1 MAHFKQKKD
10 CKRRLFGNIIVL
22 MTGTVYRKPSSR
34 GLIGY
39 FLKGSIALYLISV
52 LSSLLVTLLNVLI
65 PQVIGFAI
73 DSVIG
78 NEPVEDGFALIV
90 NAVGGASTLKNN
102 IWMVA
107 VAVLILA
114 LGMAIFR
121 YIHSYTNVCANEK
134 LMQRMRDGLF
144 FRIQRLPLSWHSV
157 HRTGDIIQRC
167 TSDTQTVLNFISN
180 QMMHLIRIVALIVL
194 SLVFMFIMQWQL
206 ALIALVFVPA
216 VICYSLIYYS
226 HASKKFREC
235 DEQEGVLSTI
245 AQENLTGAR
254 VVRGFGREKYER
266 DKFNNQN
273 TYYTGLWVRLERF
286 LALFWVSSEFLTAL
300 QLLCI
305 IAVGTVFCINGNLS
319 EGQFIAFVSYNTML
333 IGPVRQLGRIISN
346 MSKAKVSLERIG
358 EIMNS
363 EPEAYG
369 EDEGEISGDIVFK
382 NVSFSYEQGKP
393 VLKNINL
400 TVPQGTTLGIIGGT
414 GSGKSTLTCLLD
426 GLYSPDEG
434 EIYIGGKN
442 IKEISLKTLRNNI
455 GLILQEGY
463 VYSKTVGENISIAS
477 ENCEPAL
484 IRHAA
489 QVACVDENIHGFEN
503 GYDTVVGERG
513 VTLSGGQK
521 QRVCIA
527 RTLLRKTPVL
537 IFDDSL
543 SAVDSD
549 TDAEIRKNLSAEWQ
563 GATVIIISH
572 RVTTVMN
579 ADNIIVMEDGK
590 ISECGNNS
598 QLLEK
603 GGTYK
608 RIYDM
613 QMSLS
618 EELFKEAEHD

>member
-1 MAHFKQKKD
+1 MTSTV
-10 CKRRLFGNIIVL
+10 CK
-22 MTGTVYRKPSSR
+22 KPSSR

-39 FLKGSIALYLISV
+39 FLKGSLALYLISV
-52 LSSLLVTLLNVLI
+52 LASLLVTLLNVLI
-65 PQVIGFAI
+65 PQIIGFAI

-78 NEPVEDGFALIV
+78 DEPVEGGFAFIAE
-90 NAVGGASTLKNN
+90 AVGGAVVLKNN
-102 IWMVA
+102 IWIVA
-107 VAVLILA
+107 VAIIILA
-114 LGMAIFR
+114 LGMAVFR
-121 YIHSYTNVCANEK
+121 YIHNYTNVCANEK
-134 LMQRMRDGLF
+134 LMERMRNGLF
-144 FRIQRLPLSWHSV
+144 YRIQRLPLSWHST

-167 TSDTQTVLNFISN
+167 TSDTQTILNFISN
-180 QMMHLIRIVALIVL
+180 QMMHLIRIVTLIVL

-206 ALIALVFVPA
+206 ALIAAVFVPL
-216 VICYSLIYYS
+216 VVGYSLIFYS
-226 HASKKFREC
+226 HARKKFREC

-273 TYYTGLWVRLERF
+273 IYYTGLWVKLERF
-286 LALFWVSSEFLTAL
+286 LALFWTSSEFLTAL

-305 IAVGTVFCINGNLS
+305 IAVGTVFCINGNLT
-319 EGQFIAFVSYNTML
+319 EGKFVAFVSYNTML

-363 EPEAYG
+363 DPEEYG
-369 EDEGEISGDIVFK
+369 EDEGELSGDIEFK
-382 NVSFSYEQGKP
+382 NVNFSYEHGKP
-393 VLKNINL
+393 VLRNINL
-400 TVPQGTTLGIIGGT
+400 TVPQGSTLGIIGGT
-414 GSGKSTLTCLLD
+414 GSGKSTLTYLLD
-426 GLYSPDEG
+426 GLYSPDGG
-434 EIYIGGKN
+434 EILIGGKN
-442 IKEISLKTLRNNI
+442 IKDISLKTIRKSI
-455 GLILQEGY
+455 GLVLQEGY
-463 VYSKTVGENISIAS
+463 VYSKTVGENIAIAS

-489 QVACVDENIHGFEN
+489 QVACVDENIQGFEK

-549 TDAEIRKNLSAEWQ
+549 TDAEIRRNLSAEWQ

-579 ADNIIVMEDGK
+579 ADNIIVMENGK
-590 ISECGNNS
+590 IAESGTNSELIAKCGI
-598 QLLEK
+598 
-603 GGTYK
+603 YK

-618 EELFKEAEHD
+618 EELEEAAYD

>member
-1 MAHFKQKKD
+1 MKS
-10 CKRRLFGNIIVL
+10 
-22 MTGTVYRKPSSR
+22 TVYKKQSAG

-52 LSSLLVTLLNVLI
+52 LCSLLVTLLNVLI
-65 PQVIGFAI
+65 PQVIGLAI

-78 NEPVEDGFALIV
+78 DEPIKDGFAFIV
-90 NAVGGASTLKNN
+90 NAVGGAVVLKNN
-102 IWMVA
+102 IWIVA
-107 VAVLILA
+107 VAILILA
-114 LGMAIFR
+114 LGMAVFR

-134 LMQRMRDGLF
+134 LMQNMRDSLF
-144 FRIQRLPLSWHSV
+144 FRIQRLPLSWHTV

-167 TSDTQTVLNFISN
+167 TSDTQTILNFISN

-206 ALIALVFVPA
+206 ALIAAVFVPA
-216 VICYSLIYYS
+216 VVGYSLVFYA

-254 VVRGFGREKYER
+254 VVRGFGRERYER

-273 TYYTGLWVRLERF
+273 KYYTGLWVKLERF
-286 LALFWVSSEFLTAL
+286 LALFWTSSEFLTAL

-305 IAVGTVFCINGNLS
+305 IAVGTVFCINGNLTK
-319 EGQFIAFVSYNTML
+319 GGFVAFVSYNTML

-358 EIMNS
+358 EIMNGV
-363 EPEAYG
+363 PEEYG
-369 EDEGEISGDIVFK
+369 GDAEELSGDIEFK
-382 NVSFSYEQGKP
+382 GVSFSYEQDKP
-393 VLKNINL
+393 VLKDINL
-400 TVPQGTTLGIIGGT
+400 KIPQGTTLGIIGGT
-414 GSGKSTLTCLLD
+414 GSGKSTLTYLLD
-426 GLYSPDEG
+426 GLYSPDAG
-434 EIYIGGKN
+434 EIFIGGKN
-442 IKEISLKTLRNNI
+442 IKNISLKTLRKNI
-455 GLILQEGY
+455 GLVLQEGF
-463 VYSKTVGENISIAS
+463 VYSKTVGENIAIAS
-477 ENCEPAL
+477 DGFEPAA

-489 QVACVDENIHGFEN
+489 QVACVDENIEGFEK

-527 RTLLRKTPVL
+527 RTLMRKTPVL

-579 ADNIIVMEDGK
+579 ADNIIVMEDGR
-590 ISECGNNS
+590 ISESGTS
-598 QLLEK
+598 GELIAM
-603 GGTYK
+603 GGTYR

-613 QMSLS
+613 QISLS
-618 EELFKEAEHD
+618 EELAEVAYD

>member
-1 MAHFKQKKD
+1 MTSTV
-10 CKRRLFGNIIVL
+10 CK
-22 MTGTVYRKPSSR
+22 KPSSR

-39 FLKGSIALYLISV
+39 FLKGSLALYLISV
-52 LSSLLVTLLNVLI
+52 LASLLVTLLNVLI
-65 PQVIGFAI
+65 PQIIGFAI

-78 NEPVEDGFALIV
+78 DEPVEGGFAFIAE
-90 NAVGGASTLKNN
+90 AVGGAVVLKNN
-102 IWMVA
+102 IWIVA
-107 VAVLILA
+107 VAIIILA
-114 LGMAIFR
+114 LGMAVFR
-121 YIHSYTNVCANEK
+121 YIHNYTNVCANEK
-134 LMQRMRDGLF
+134 LMERMRNGLF
-144 FRIQRLPLSWHSV
+144 YRIQRLPLSWHSA

-167 TSDTQTVLNFISN
+167 TSDTQTILTFISN

-206 ALIALVFVPA
+206 ALIAAVFVP
-216 VICYSLIYYS
+216 VVVGYSLLFYS
-226 HASKKFREC
+226 HARKKFREC

-245 AQENLTGAR
+245 AQENFTGAR
-254 VVRGFGREKYER
+254 VVRGFGRERYER

-286 LALFWVSSEFLTAL
+286 LALFWTSSEFLTAL

-305 IAVGTVFCINGNLS
+305 IAVGTVFCINGNLTK
-319 EGQFIAFVSYNTML
+319 GNFVAFVSYNTML

-358 EIMNS
+358 EIMNGV
-363 EPEAYG
+363 PEEYG
-369 EDEGEISGDIVFK
+369 EDEGELKGDIVFE
-382 NVSFSYEQGKP
+382 NVGFSYEQGKP

-400 TVPQGTTLGIIGGT
+400 TVPEGSTLGIIGGT
-414 GSGKSTLTCLLD
+414 GSGKSTLTYLLD

-434 EIYIGGKN
+434 QIYIGGKN
-442 IKEISLKTLRNNI
+442 IKDITLKTLRKNI
-455 GLILQEGY
+455 GLVLQEGY
-463 VYSKTVGENISIAS
+463 VYSRTVGENISIAS
-477 ENCEPAL
+477 ENIEPAA

-489 QVACVDENIHGFEN
+489 QVACVDENIQGFEN
-503 GYDTVVGERG
+503 EYDTVVGERG

-527 RTLLRKTPVL
+527 RTLMRKTPIL

-579 ADNIIVMEDGK
+579 ADNIIVMEDGE
-590 ISECGNNS
+590 ISESGTNS
-598 QLLEK
+598 ELLEK
-603 GGTYK
+603 GGIYS

-618 EELFKEAEHD
+618 EELAEVEHD

>member
-1 MAHFKQKKD
+1 MV
-10 CKRRLFGNIIVL
+10 FGNIIVL
-22 MTGTVYRKPSSR
+22 MKSTVYKKQSAG

-52 LSSLLVTLLNVLI
+52 LCSLLVTLLNVLI
-65 PQVIGFAI
+65 PQVIGLAI

-78 NEPVEDGFALIV
+78 EKPIDGGFAFLV
-90 NAVGGASTLKNN
+90 NAIGGAVVLKNN
-102 IWMVA
+102 IWIVA
-107 VAVLILA
+107 VAILILA
-114 LGMAIFR
+114 LGMAVFR

-134 LMQRMRDGLF
+134 LMQTMRDGLF
-144 FRIQRLPLSWHSV
+144 FRIQRLPLSWHTV

-167 TSDTQTVLNFISN
+167 TSDTQTILNFISN
-180 QMMHLIRIVALIVL
+180 QMMHLIRIVTLIVL
-194 SLVFMFIMQWQL
+194 SLVFMFVMQWQL
-206 ALIALVFVPA
+206 ALIAAVFVPI
-216 VICYSLIYYS
+216 VVGYSLLFYS
-226 HASKKFREC
+226 HARKKFREC

-254 VVRGFGREKYER
+254 VVRGFGRERYER

-273 TYYTGLWVRLERF
+273 VYYTGLWVRLERF
-286 LALFWVSSEFLTAL
+286 LALFWTSSEFLTAL

-305 IAVGTVFCINGNLS
+305 IAVGTVFCINGNLT
-319 EGQFIAFVSYNTML
+319 EGEFVAFVSYNTML

-358 EIMNS
+358 EIMNGV
-363 EPEAYG
+363 PEEYG
-369 EDEGEISGDIVFK
+369 GDEGELSGDIVFK

-400 TVPQGTTLGIIGGT
+400 TVPQGSTLGIIGGT
-414 GSGKSTLTCLLD
+414 GSGKSTLTYLLD

-434 EIYIGGKN
+434 EICIGGKN
-442 IKEISLKTLRNNI
+442 INGISLKTLRKNI
-455 GLILQEGY
+455 GLVLQEGY

-477 ENCEPAL
+477 ESNEPAA

-489 QVACVDENIHGFEN
+489 QVACVDENIQGFER

-527 RTLLRKTPVL
+527 RTLMRKTPVL

-590 ISECGNNS
+590 ISESGTNS
-598 QLLEK
+598 ELLEK
-603 GGTYK
+603 DGVYR

-618 EELFKEAEHD
+618 EEIKFI

>member
-1 MAHFKQKKD
+1 
-10 CKRRLFGNIIVL
+10 
-22 MTGTVYRKPSSR
+22 MTNTVYKKSSTG
-34 GLIGY
+34 GLLAY

-52 LSSLLVTLLNVLI
+52 LASLLVTLLNVLI
-65 PQVIGFAI
+65 PQVIGLSI

-78 NEPVEDGFALIV
+78 DEPVKGGFAFLV
-90 NAVGGASTLKNN
+90 DAVGGAEYIKSH
-102 IWMVA
+102 IWIVA
-107 VAVLILA
+107 VAILILA
-114 LGMAIFR
+114 LGMAIFF
-121 YIHSYTNVCANEK
+121 YIQNYANVCANEK
-134 LMQRMRDGLF
+134 LMQTMRDKLF
-144 FRIQRLPLSWHSV
+144 FRIQRLPLSWHTV

-167 TSDTQTVLNFISN
+167 TSDTQTILNFISN

-206 ALIALVFVPA
+206 ALIAAVFVP
-216 VICYSLIYYS
+216 VVVGYSLLFYS
-226 HASKKFREC
+226 HARKKFREC

-245 AQENLTGAR
+245 AQENFTGAR
-254 VVRGFGREKYER
+254 VVRGFGRERYER

-286 LALFWVSSEFLTAL
+286 LALFWTSSEFLTAL

-305 IAVGTVFCINGNLS
+305 IAVGTVFCINGNLTK
-319 EGQFIAFVSYNTML
+319 GNFVAFVSYNTML

-358 EIMNS
+358 EIMNGV
-363 EPEAYG
+363 PEEYG
-369 EDEGEISGDIVFK
+369 EDEGELKGDIVFE
-382 NVSFSYEQGKP
+382 NVGFSYEQGKP
-393 VLKNINL
+393 VLKNLNL
-400 TVPQGTTLGIIGGT
+400 TIPEGSTLGIIGGT
-414 GSGKSTLTCLLD
+414 GSGKSTLTYLLD

-434 EIYIGGKN
+434 QIFIGGKN
-442 IKEISLKTLRNNI
+442 IKDITLKTLRNNI
-455 GLILQEGY
+455 GLVLQEGY
-463 VYSKTVGENISIAS
+463 VYSRTVGENISIAS
-477 ENCEPAL
+477 ENIEPAA

-489 QVACVDENIHGFEN
+489 QVACVDENIQGFEN
-503 GYDTVVGERG
+503 EYDTVVGERG

-527 RTLLRKTPVL
+527 RTLMRKTPIL

-579 ADNIIVMEDGK
+579 ADNIIVMEDGE
-590 ISECGNNS
+590 ISERGTNS
-598 QLLEK
+598 ELLEK
-603 GGTYK
+603 GGVYS

-618 EELFKEAEHD
+618 EELAEVAHD

>member
-1 MAHFKQKKD
+1 
-10 CKRRLFGNIIVL
+10 
-22 MTGTVYRKPSSR
+22 MTNTVYKKTSSR
-34 GLIGY
+34 GLLTY
-39 FLKGSIALYLISV
+39 FLKGSIALYLLSV
-52 LSSLLVTLLNVLI
+52 LCSLLVTLLNVLI
-65 PQVIGFAI
+65 PQVIGLAI

-78 NEPVEDGFALIV
+78 NKPVEGGFAFLV
-90 NAVGGASTLKNN
+90 DAVGGAVYIKSN
-102 IWMVA
+102 IWIVA
-107 VAVLILA
+107 VAILILA
-114 LGMAIFR
+114 LGMAVFR
-121 YIHSYTNVCANEK
+121 YIQSYTNVCANEK
-134 LMQRMRDGLF
+134 LMQTMRDGLF
-144 FRIQRLPLSWHSV
+144 FRIQRLPLSWHTV

-167 TSDTQTVLNFISN
+167 TSDTQTILNFISH

-194 SLVFMFIMQWQL
+194 SLVFMFVMQWQL
-206 ALIALVFVPA
+206 ALIAAAFVPI
-216 VICYSLIYYS
+216 VVGYSLLFYS
-226 HASKKFREC
+226 HARKKFREC

-266 DKFNNQN
+266 DKFSKQN
-273 TYYTGLWVRLERF
+273 VYYTGLWVKLERF
-286 LALFWVSSEFLTAL
+286 LALFWTSSEFLTAL

-319 EGQFIAFVSYNTML
+319 EGEFVAFVSYNTML

-358 EIMNS
+358 EIMNA
-363 EPEAYG
+363 EPEEYG
-369 EDEGEISGDIVFK
+369 EDEGELKGDIEFI
-382 NVSFSYEQGKP
+382 NVNFSYEQGKP

-414 GSGKSTLTCLLD
+414 GSGKSTLTYLLD
-426 GLYSPDEG
+426 GLYAPDGG

-442 IKEISLKTLRNNI
+442 IKDISLKTLRQNI

-463 VYSKTVGENISIAS
+463 VYSRTVGENISIATR
-477 ENCEPAL
+477 NPEPAAV
-484 IRHAA
+484 RHAA
-489 QVACVDENIHGFEN
+489 QVACVEENIQGFEH

-527 RTLLRKTPVL
+527 RTLMRKTPVL

-549 TDAEIRKNLSAEWQ
+549 TDAEIRKNLSAEWE

-579 ADNIIVMEDGK
+579 ADNIIVMENGE
-590 ISECGNNS
+590 ISERGTNS

-613 QMSLS
+613 QMS
-618 EELFKEAEHD
+618 FAEVAYD

>member
-1 MAHFKQKKD
+1 MKS
-10 CKRRLFGNIIVL
+10 
-22 MTGTVYRKPSSR
+22 TVYKKQSAG

-52 LSSLLVTLLNVLI
+52 LCSLLVTLLNVLI
-65 PQVIGFAI
+65 PQVIGLAI

-78 NEPVEDGFALIV
+78 EKPIDGGFAFLV
-90 NAVGGASTLKNN
+90 NAIGGAVVLKNN
-102 IWMVA
+102 IWIVA
-107 VAVLILA
+107 VAILILA
-114 LGMAIFR
+114 LGMAVFR

-134 LMQRMRDGLF
+134 LMQTMRDGLF
-144 FRIQRLPLSWHSV
+144 FRIQRLPLSWHTV

-167 TSDTQTVLNFISN
+167 TSDTQTILNFISN
-180 QMMHLIRIVALIVL
+180 QMMHLIRIVTLIVL
-194 SLVFMFIMQWQL
+194 SLVFMFVMQWQL
-206 ALIALVFVPA
+206 ALIAAVFVPI
-216 VICYSLIYYS
+216 VVGYSLLFYS
-226 HASKKFREC
+226 HARKKFREC

-254 VVRGFGREKYER
+254 VVRGFGRERYER

-273 TYYTGLWVRLERF
+273 VYYTGLWVRLERF
-286 LALFWVSSEFLTAL
+286 LALFWTSSEFLTAL

-305 IAVGTVFCINGNLS
+305 IAVGTVFCINGNLT
-319 EGQFIAFVSYNTML
+319 EGEFVAFVSYNTML

-358 EIMNS
+358 EIMNGV
-363 EPEAYG
+363 PEEYG
-369 EDEGEISGDIVFK
+369 GDEGELSGDIVFK

-400 TVPQGTTLGIIGGT
+400 TVPQGSTLGIIGGT
-414 GSGKSTLTCLLD
+414 GSGKSTLTYLLD

-434 EIYIGGKN
+434 EICIGGKN
-442 IKEISLKTLRNNI
+442 INGISLKTLRKNI
-455 GLILQEGY
+455 GLVLQEGY

-477 ENCEPAL
+477 ESNEPAA

-489 QVACVDENIHGFEN
+489 QVACVDENIQGFER

-527 RTLLRKTPVL
+527 RTLMRKTPVL

-590 ISECGNNS
+590 ISESGTNS
-598 QLLEK
+598 ELLEK
-603 GGTYK
+603 DGVYR

-618 EELFKEAEHD
+618 EEIKFI

>member
-1 MAHFKQKKD
+1 MV
-10 CKRRLFGNIIVL
+10 FGNIIVL
-22 MTGTVYRKPSSR
+22 MKSTVYKKQSAG

-52 LSSLLVTLLNVLI
+52 LCSLMVTLLNVLI
-65 PQVIGFAI
+65 PQVIGLAI

-78 NEPVEDGFALIV
+78 EKPIEGGFAFLV
-90 NAVGGASTLKNN
+90 NAIGGAVVLKNN
-102 IWMVA
+102 IWIVA
-107 VAVLILA
+107 VAILILA
-114 LGMAIFR
+114 LGMAVFR

-134 LMQRMRDGLF
+134 LMQTMRDGLF
-144 FRIQRLPLSWHSV
+144 FRIQRLPLSWHTV

-167 TSDTQTVLNFISN
+167 TSDTQTILNFISN
-180 QMMHLIRIVALIVL
+180 QMMHLIRIVTLIVL
-194 SLVFMFIMQWQL
+194 SLVFMFVMQWQL
-206 ALIALVFVPA
+206 ALIAAVFVPI
-216 VICYSLIYYS
+216 VVGYSLLFYS
-226 HASKKFREC
+226 HARKKFREC

-254 VVRGFGREKYER
+254 VVRGFGRERYER
-266 DKFNNQN
+266 DKFNKQN
-273 TYYTGLWVRLERF
+273 IYYTGLWVRLERF
-286 LALFWVSSEFLTAL
+286 LALFWTSSEFLTAL

-305 IAVGTVFCINGNLS
+305 IAVGTVFCINGNLTNG
-319 EGQFIAFVSYNTML
+319 EFVAFVSYNTML

-358 EIMNS
+358 EIMNGV
-363 EPEAYG
+363 PEEYG
-369 EDEGEISGDIVFK
+369 GDEGELSGDIVFK

-400 TVPQGTTLGIIGGT
+400 TVPQGSTLGIIGGT
-414 GSGKSTLTCLLD
+414 GSGKSTLTYLLD

-442 IKEISLKTLRNNI
+442 INGISLKTLRKNI
-455 GLILQEGY
+455 GLVLQEGY

-477 ENCEPAL
+477 ESPEPAAT
-484 IRHAA
+484 RHAA
-489 QVACVDENIHGFEN
+489 QVACVDENIQGFEK

-527 RTLLRKTPVL
+527 RTLMRKTPVL

-590 ISECGNNS
+590 ISESGTNS
-598 QLLEK
+598 ELLEK
-603 GGTYK
+603 DGVYR

-618 EELFKEAEHD
+618 EEIKFI

>member
-1 MAHFKQKKD
+1 MP
-10 CKRRLFGNIIVL
+10 FGNIIVV
-22 MTGTVYRKPSSR
+22 MKDTVCKKPSSH

-39 FLKGSIALYLISV
+39 FLKGCIALYIISV
-52 LSSLLVTLLNVLI
+52 FSSLLVTLLNVLI
-65 PQVIGFAI
+65 PQVIGVAI

-78 NEPVEDGFALIV
+78 DKPVEEGFTFIV
-90 NAVGGASTLKNN
+90 NALGGAAALRNN
-102 IWMVA
+102 IWIAA
-107 VAVLILA
+107 VAILVLA
-114 LGMAIFR
+114 LGMAVFR
-121 YIHSYTNVCANEK
+121 YINNYTSVCANEK
-134 LMQRMRDGLF
+134 LMQRMRNSLF
-144 FRIQRLPLSWHSV
+144 YRIQRLPLSWHAE

-167 TSDTQTVLNFISN
+167 TSDTQTILYFISN
-180 QMMHLIRIVALIVL
+180 QMMQLISIVTLIVL
-194 SLVFMFIMQWQL
+194 SLVFMFIMKWQL
-206 ALIALVFVPA
+206 ALIAAVFVPV
-216 VICYSLIYYS
+216 VIGYSLIFYA

-266 DKFNNQN
+266 DKFTNQN
-273 TYYTGLWVRLERF
+273 IYYTGLWVKLERF

-305 IAVGTVFCINGNLS
+305 IAVGTAFCINGSLT

-333 IGPVRQLGRIISN
+333 VGPVRQLGRIISN

-363 EPEAYG
+363 QPEEYG
-369 EDEGEISGDIVFK
+369 EEGGELSGDIEFK

-400 TVPQGTTLGIIGGT
+400 TVPQGSTLGIIGGT
-414 GSGKSTLTCLLD
+414 GSGKSTLTYLLD

-434 EIYIGGKN
+434 EILIGGKN
-442 IKEISLKTLRNNI
+442 IRDISLKTLRNNV
-455 GLILQEGY
+455 GLVLQEGY
-463 VYSKTVGENISIAS
+463 VYSKTVGENIAIAS
-477 ENCEPAL
+477 GKTEPAL
-484 IRHAA
+484 IRHVA
-489 QVACVDENIHGFEN
+489 QVACVDENIQGFEK
-503 GYDTVVGERG
+503 GYDTIVGERG

-527 RTLLRKTPVL
+527 RTLLRKTPIL

-579 ADNIIVMEDGK
+579 ADSIIVMENGE
-590 ISECGNNS
+590 ITECGTNS
-598 QLLEK
+598 QLIEN
-603 GGTYK
+603 GGTYR

-618 EELFKEAEHD
+618 DELSEEVLYDGQ

>member
-1 MAHFKQKKD
+1 MTSTV
-10 CKRRLFGNIIVL
+10 CK
-22 MTGTVYRKPSSR
+22 KPSSR

-39 FLKGSIALYLISV
+39 FLKGSLALYLISV
-52 LSSLLVTLLNVLI
+52 LASLLVTLLNVLI
-65 PQVIGFAI
+65 PQIIGFAI

-78 NEPVEDGFALIV
+78 DEPVEGGFAFIAE
-90 NAVGGASTLKNN
+90 AVGGAVVLKNN
-102 IWMVA
+102 IWIVA
-107 VAVLILA
+107 VAIIILA
-114 LGMAIFR
+114 LGMAVFR
-121 YIHSYTNVCANEK
+121 YIHNYTNVCANEK
-134 LMQRMRDGLF
+134 LMERMRNGLF
-144 FRIQRLPLSWHSV
+144 YRIQRLPLSWHSA

-167 TSDTQTVLNFISN
+167 TSDTQTILNFISN
-180 QMMHLIRIVALIVL
+180 QMMHLIRIVTLIVL

-206 ALIALVFVPA
+206 ALIAAVFVPL
-216 VICYSLIYYS
+216 VVGYSLIFYS
-226 HASKKFREC
+226 HARKKFREC

-273 TYYTGLWVRLERF
+273 IYYTGLWVRLERF
-286 LALFWVSSEFLTAL
+286 LALFWTSSEFLTAL

-305 IAVGTVFCINGNLS
+305 IAVGTVFCINGNLT
-319 EGQFIAFVSYNTML
+319 EGKFVAFVSYNTML

-363 EPEAYG
+363 DPEEYG
-369 EDEGEISGDIVFK
+369 EDEGELSGDIEFK
-382 NVSFSYEQGKP
+382 NVNFSYEQGKP
-393 VLKNINL
+393 VLRNINL
-400 TVPQGTTLGIIGGT
+400 TVPQGSTLGIIGGT
-414 GSGKSTLTCLLD
+414 GSGKSTLTYLLD
-426 GLYSPDEG
+426 GLYSPDGG
-434 EIYIGGKN
+434 EILIGGKN
-442 IKEISLKTLRNNI
+442 IKDISLKTLRKSI
-455 GLILQEGY
+455 GLVLQEGY
-463 VYSKTVGENISIAS
+463 VYSKPVGENIAIAS
-477 ENCEPAL
+477 ENREPAL

-489 QVACVDENIHGFEN
+489 QVACVDENIQGFEK

-549 TDAEIRKNLSAEWQ
+549 TDAEIRRNLSAEWQ

-579 ADNIIVMEDGK
+579 ADNIIVMENGK
-590 ISECGNNS
+590 IAESGTNSELIAKCGI
-598 QLLEK
+598 
-603 GGTYK
+603 YK

-618 EELFKEAEHD
+618 EELEEAAYD